1 MRFSSSELQ
10 HHHPSVAKILNGVE
24 GWCTQHKGSVLYALA
39 SQPDIRLGLEIGI
52 FGGKSFFPVC
62 AAFKAKGFGKHYGI
76 EPWSNDIAIEHFTD
90 TGNDDWW
97 AKVDLRA
104 IKELF
109 FKHLISLDLVA
120 TAAIIE
126 APSDAAY
133 RLFATSRF
141 EKKIDLLHIDG
152 SHSVIDALHDVSNW
166 IKLVRPGGYVLL
178 DDINWPSVQLAY
190 EYLKLLGT
198 EEHQAQSVEDG
209 FFSVVRLR

>member
-1 MRFSSSELQ
+1 MNLPVR
-10 HHHPSVAKILNGVE
+10 PILN
-24 GWCTQHKGSVLYALA
+24 SD
-39 SQPDIRLGLEIGI
+39 SEIGI

-62 AAFKAKGFGKHYGI
+62 AAFKAKGRGKHYGV
-76 EPWSNDIAIEHFTD
+76 EPWSNDVAVEHFTD
-90 TGNDDWW
+90 AGNDDWW
-97 AKVDLRA
+97 EKVDLQA
-104 IKELF
+104 IKEHF
-109 FKHLISLDLVA
+109 FKHLMSLGLVA
-120 TAAIIE
+120 NAAIIE
-126 APSDAAY
+126 APSDSAY

-166 IKLVRPGGYVLL
+166 TKLVRPGGYVLL

-198 EEHQAQSVEDG
+198 EEHRAQSVEDG